1 MNYRLLYALA
11 LGSALLGGMSA
22 SAFSDIR
29 VGTAG
34 PMTGANAF
42 FGVSWMN
49 GMDLAFKEINDAG
62 GVNGEKLAL
71 DRQDDQADPRQGTL
85 IAQRFCDDNGI
96 VAVFGH
102 LNSGVTI
109 PASPIYSD
117 CDLAVVTTSTNPR
130 VTEGGFAN
138 IFQIMGND
146 YVQGKLPAAHALAKG
161 LKKSA
166 VIHDK
171 TAFGQGVGDIFAA
184 AFKASGGE
192 VTSVSGVAATDVDFS
207 AVLAAVKLE
216 NPDAMYY
223 GGGMPAGGL
232 ILKQARALGITA
244 QFIGAD
250 TVFLPD
256 FISTAGKD
264 AAEGAVVTNAAAPF
278 DASPELG
285 DFAKNYKAVYGE
297 DAGPYSSYGYTMGKI
312 LVEAIKS
319 TGSTDR
325 AALVAALKK
334 TNYDSIIGNIQFDD
348 KGALINPVLYLYQ
361 VKAGDFKLIGDSL
374 SN

>member
-1 MNYRLLYALA
+1 MKNHLLYALA
-11 LGSALLGGMSA
+11 LSSALLAGMSA
-22 SAFSDIR
+22 SALSDIK

-49 GMDLAFKEINDAG
+49 GMDLAFKEANEGG
-62 GVNGEKLAL
+62 GVNGEKLVL

-85 IAQRFCDDNGI
+85 IAQRFCDDNAI

-109 PASPIYSD
+109 PASPIYSE

-130 VTEGGFAN
+130 VTEGGFTN

-146 YVQGKLPAAHALAKG
+146 YVQGKLPASHALSKG
-161 LKKSA
+161 VKKA
-166 VIHDK
+166 AIIHDK
-171 TAFGQGVGDIFAA
+171 TAFGQGVGDIFTA
-184 AFKASGGE
+184 AFKEGGGE

-207 AVLAAVKLE
+207 AVLAAVKLQ
-216 NPDAMYY
+216 NPDAIYY

-232 ILKQARALGITA
+232 ILKQARALGLNA
-244 QFIGAD
+244 QFVGAD

-264 AAEGAVVTNAAAPF
+264 AAEGAIVTNAAAPF

-285 DFAKNYKAVYGE
+285 DFAKKYKSAYNE
-297 DAGPYSSYGYTMGKI
+297 DAGPYSSYGYTMGKVLI
-312 LVEAIKS
+312 EAIKGA
-319 TGSTDR
+319 GSTER
-325 AALVAALKK
+325 AALVSALKK
-334 TNYDSIIGNIQFDD
+334 TNYNSIIGNIQFDE

-361 VKAGDFKLIGDSL
+361 VKGGDFKLIGDSL